1 MMIDWEGAEL
11 CYYYNGES
19 HGIDLSDT
27 QFAIVA
33 KILGLEINH
42 DGSVNCFSDETL
54 KRFIGMDSNPLKLKK
69 KKSRENPC
77 SFFIGSVHRGN
88 ENASE
93 LVAQ

>member
-1 MMIDWEGAEL
+1 MTDMEWEGAEL
-11 CYYYNGES
+11 CYYINGES

-54 KRFIGMDSNPLKLKK
+54 KRFIRMDSNPLKLKK
-69 KKSRENPC
+69 
-77 SFFIGSVHRGN
+77 I
-88 ENASE
+88 
-93 LVAQ
+93 

>member
-1 MMIDWEGAEL
+1 MTRLEIECIVYLEL
-11 CYYYNGES
+11 TLRFEHQSEMLNSNRPNTE
-19 HGIDLSDT
+19 IDLSDT

-69 KKSRENPC
+69 
-77 SFFIGSVHRGN
+77 I
-88 ENASE
+88 
-93 LVAQ
+93 